1 MFSAIKDPVENLAL
15 QYFDYLARCFPVM
28 CASDEFHFLPR
39 AEDASRYYDNLE
51 DFDVN
56 KIEATISELKEF
68 QKMFDV
74 LAGRENDLEKRID
87 LELLHANSAG
97 ILIEFENIRS
107 WRHNP
112 LLYLKIAFIGLDHAL
127 NKPAREAGERKD
139 RTNARLNAIPRLLN
153 QAVENMNGVPATYH
167 RAARAMVDDCKRYLF
182 EIGKDFSG
190 SESGSLIKGLERT
203 LSVLDA
209 FDNFLYSVSQVP
221 DQSFDAA
228 PIASTLKDYFLST
241 RNLDEIFQIVA
252 EQWWDNLKRLKNLQ
266 STIDPKKSWQE
277 IYHDYCPSDIGR
289 VDTLTLYRKETKQI
303 CSFFGRHGFKVDDL
317 YPLIELIETPAYLK
331 SVRGSASF
339 AAAFSRDLK
348 EKSFFYITPQL
359 PHQDRKE
366 GGDLLMKRLH
376 REYRF
381 LVAHETIPGHHLL
394 DSTRRRLKNPVRRQ
408 IESPLFY
415 EGWATYTES
424 LLAEYGYVNSPL
436 EFLVDYKR
444 NLWRSARCQID
455 IGIPTGKLVREDALD
470 LLIRTGFSH
479 EEAVRQINRFQL
491 NPGYQLCY
499 SLGRYEILKLKE
511 TWEGRMGNEQ
521 FHTFLLEGG
530 ELPFHL
536 IEKRLE
542 AQFN

>member
-1 MFSAIKDPVENLAL
+1 MFSNLAG
-15 QYFDYLARCFPVM
+15 A
-28 CASDEFHFLPR
+28 
-39 AEDASRYYDNLE
+39 
-51 DFDVN
+51 
-56 KIEATISELKEF
+56 
-68 QKMFDV
+68 
-74 LAGRENDLEKRID
+74 ENDLERWID

-97 ILIEFENIRS
+97 ILIEFESIQS

-127 NKPAREAGERKD
+127 NKPAKEAGERKD
-139 RTNARLNAIPRLLN
+139 RMNARLNAIPRLLN
-153 QAVENMNGVPATYH
+153 QAMENLNGVPKTYH
-167 RAARAMVDDCKRYLF
+167 RAARAMVGDCKRYLF
-182 EIGKDFSG
+182 EIGKDFFG
-190 SESGSLIKGLERT
+190 SESGSLTKGLEKT

-221 DQSFDAA
+221 DQNLSAA
-228 PIASTLKDYFLST
+228 PIASTLKDHFLCT
-241 RNLDEIFQIVA
+241 RNLDEIFEIAVD
-252 EQWWDNLKRLKNLQ
+252 QWSHNLKQLKNLQ

-277 IYHDYCPSDIGR
+277 IYHGYCPSDIGT

-303 CSFFGRHGFKVDDL
+303 CSFFGRHGFKVNDL
-317 YPLIELIETPAYLK
+317 YPLIELVETPAYLK
-331 SVRGSASF
+331 SVRSSASF
-339 AAAFSRDLK
+339 AAAFSRDLE

-359 PHQDRKE
+359 SNQGRE
-366 GGDLLMKRLH
+366 EVGDLLMKRLH
-376 REYRF
+376 REFRF

-394 DSTRRRLKNPVRRQ
+394 DSARRRLKNPIRRQ

-455 IGIPTGKLVREDALD
+455 SGIPTGKLNCEDALD
-470 LLIRTGFSH
+470 LLIRTGFSR
-479 EEAVRQINRFQL
+479 EEAIRQINHFQL

-499 SLGRYEILKLKE
+499 SLGRYEIFKLKE
-511 TWEGRMGNEQ
+511 TWGVRMGDEQ

-542 AQFN
+542 ARFN